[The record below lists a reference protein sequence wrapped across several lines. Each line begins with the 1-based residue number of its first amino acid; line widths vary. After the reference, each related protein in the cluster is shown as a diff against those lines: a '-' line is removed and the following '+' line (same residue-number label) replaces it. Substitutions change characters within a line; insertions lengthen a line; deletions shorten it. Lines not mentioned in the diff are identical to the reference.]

1 MVLPQALTE
10 HLKGE
15 GRRMGWGVGR
25 GGGRGEDFGKASCL
39 KPKKGFRKNTEIA
52 RSREEEERLSVPPP

>member
-15 GRRMGWGVGR
+15 GRRR
-25 GGGRGEDFGKASCL
+25 RKRRRGEDFGKASCL
-39 KPKKGFRKNTEIA
+39 KPKK
-52 RSREEEERLSVPPP
+52 RLQEKH